1 MWLELLREFFQD
13 LKAQRTRAILT
24 IVAITWGTVA
34 VVLLMSFGEGLGTQ
48 MENGLINA
56 GNRIMI
62 LYGGETGK
70 QYEGMAKGRK
80 IRLVEEDASM
90 LQQAIPA
97 IAMISPQYRNFVTLT
112 RGKFTTTTECEGVNP
127 LFEEM
132 RRMYPA
138 SGGRFLNDVDV
149 VQQRRSIV
157 LGGKIAADIF
167 GKDDPVGQLISVD
180 GVPFTVV
187 GLLQKKLQTAMNN
200 GPDDQRAIIPYST
213 FRTMYG
219 YEHVNSLVVRPGD
232 PSRQE
237 ELKKEIFR
245 VFARKYNFDPTD
257 ERTLFIWDFIE
268 AEKIGQKIALGVT
281 IFLGSV
287 GFLTLLIAGV
297 GVANVMYVVVK
308 ERTHDIGVKMA
319 LGARK
324 SYIHM
329 QIVFEALF
337 LSFLGGAIGTLIS
350 VGVIGVV
357 RLIPS
362 DGEIG
367 AMQFLGK
374 PVLSATIILLT
385 AGILAAIGLLAGFF
399 PARRAAA
406 VDPVE
411 SLRYE

>member
-13 LKAQRTRAILT
+13 MKAQRTRAMLT

-34 VVLLMSFGEGLGTQ
+34 VVLLMSFGEGLGNQ
-48 MENGLINA
+48 MENGLVNA

-90 LQQAIPA
+90 LRQAIPG
-97 IAMISPQYRNFVTLT
+97 IDMISPQYSKNVSLT
-112 RGKFTTTTECEGVNP
+112 RGKFTTATECEGVNP

-138 SGGRFLNDVDV
+138 AGGRFLNDVDV
-149 VQQRRSIV
+149 VQQRRSLV

-167 GKDDPVGQLISVD
+167 GKEDPVGQAIVFN

-187 GLLQKKLQTAMNN
+187 GVLQKKLQTAMNN
-200 GPDDQRAIIPYST
+200 GPDDERAIIPYST

-219 YEHVNSLVVRPGD
+219 NEYVNSLVVRPSD

-245 VFARKYNFDPTD
+245 VLARKYNFDPTD
-257 ERTLFIWDFIE
+257 ERTLFIWDFID
-268 AEKIGQKIALGVT
+268 AEKIGQKIATGVT
-281 IFLGSV
+281 IFLASV

-324 SYIHM
+324 RYIHM

-337 LSFLGGAIGTLIS
+337 LSFLGGAVGTLIS
-350 VGVIGVV
+350 VAVIAGV

-362 DGEIG
+362 DSGP
-367 AMQFLGK
+367 MQFLGK
-374 PVLSATIILLT
+374 PVISPGIMLLT
-385 AGILAAIGLLAGFF
+385 AGVLAVIGLLAGLF

>member
-13 LKAQRTRAILT
+13 LKAQRTRAMLT

-48 MENGLINA
+48 MENGLLNA

-80 IRLVEEDASM
+80 IRIAEEDAA
-90 LQQAIPA
+90 LLRQAIPG
-97 IAMISPQYRNFVTLT
+97 IEMISPQYRNNVTLM

-149 VQQRRSIV
+149 VQQRRSLV

-167 GKDDPVGQLISVD
+167 GKEDPVGGTILFD

-187 GLLQKKLQTAMNN
+187 GVLQRKLQTAMNN

-219 YEHVNSLVVRPGD
+219 EEYVNSIVVRPLD

-245 VFARKYNFDPTD
+245 VLARKYHFDPTD

-268 AEKIGQKIALGVT
+268 AEKIGQKIGLGVT

-329 QIVFEALF
+329 QIIFEALF
-337 LSFLGGAIGTLIS
+337 LSFMGGGIGTLIS
-350 VGVIGVV
+350 VAVIGVV
-357 RLIPS
+357 KLIPS
-362 DGEIG
+362 DSGP
-367 AMQFLGK
+367 MQFLGR
-374 PVLSATIILLT
+374 PVLSPMIILLT

>member
-13 LKAQRTRAILT
+13 LKAQRTRAMLT

-48 MENGLINA
+48 MENGLLNA

-80 IRLVEEDASM
+80 IRVAEEDAA
-90 LQQAIPA
+90 LLRQAIPG
-97 IAMISPQYRNFVTLT
+97 IEMISPQYRNNVTLT

-149 VQQRRSIV
+149 VQQRRSLV

-167 GKDDPVGQLISVD
+167 GKEDPVGGTILFD

-187 GLLQKKLQTAMNN
+187 GVLQRKLQTAMNN

-219 YEHVNSLVVRPGD
+219 EEYVNSIVVRPLD

-245 VFARKYNFDPTD
+245 VLARKYHFDPTD

-268 AEKIGQKIALGVT
+268 AEKIGQKIGLGVT

-329 QIVFEALF
+329 QIIFEALF
-337 LSFLGGAIGTLIS
+337 LSFMGGGIGTLIS
-350 VGVIGVV
+350 VAVIGVV
-357 RLIPS
+357 KLIPS
-362 DGEIG
+362 DSGP
-367 AMQFLGK
+367 MQFLGR
-374 PVLSATIILLT
+374 PVLSPMIMLLT

>member
-1 MWLELLREFFQD
+1 
-13 LKAQRTRAILT
+13 
-24 IVAITWGTVA
+24 
-34 VVLLMSFGEGLGTQ
+34 
-48 MENGLINA
+48 
-56 GNRIMI
+56 
-62 LYGGETGK
+62 
-70 QYEGMAKGRK
+70 
-80 IRLVEEDASM
+80 
-90 LQQAIPA
+90 
-97 IAMISPQYRNFVTLT
+97 
-112 RGKFTTTTECEGVNP
+112 
-127 LFEEM
+127 
-132 RRMYPA
+132 
-138 SGGRFLNDVDV
+138 
-149 VQQRRSIV
+149 
-157 LGGKIAADIF
+157 
-167 GKDDPVGQLISVD
+167 
-180 GVPFTVV
+180 VV

-200 GPDDQRAIIPYST
+200 GPDDQRAIVPYST

-245 VFARKYNFDPTD
+245 VLARKYHFDPTD

-268 AEKIGQKIALGVT
+268 AEKIGQKIGLGVT

-329 QIVFEALF
+329 QIIFEALF

-350 VGVIGVV
+350 VAVIGAVK
-357 RLIPS
+357 LIPS
-362 DGEIG
+362 EGG

-374 PVLSATIILLT
+374 PVLSAPIILLT
-385 AGILAAIGLLAGFF
+385 AGILAAIGLLAGYF

>member
-13 LKAQRTRAILT
+13 IRAQRTRAILT

-34 VVLLMSFGEGLGTQ
+34 VVLLMSFGEGLGNQ
-48 MENGLINA
+48 MEAGLMNA
-56 GNRIMI
+56 GNRILI

-70 QYEGMAKGRK
+70 QYQGMAKGRR
-80 IRLVEEDASM
+80 IRMVEEDAA
-90 LQQAIPA
+90 LLRQAIPT
-97 IAMISPQYRNFVTLT
+97 IAMISPQYRQNVSLT

-138 SGGRFLNDVDV
+138 AGGRFLDELDVL
-149 VQQRRSIV
+149 QQRRSLV
-157 LGGKIAADIF
+157 LGGKIATDIF
-167 GKDDPVGQLISVD
+167 GSENPVGQVITFD

-187 GLLQKKLQTAMNN
+187 GVLQKKLQTAMNN
-200 GPDDQRAIIPYST
+200 GPDDDRAIIPYST

-219 YEHVNSLVVRPGD
+219 NEHVNSIVVRPSD
-232 PSRQE
+232 PSQQE

-245 VFARKYNFDPTD
+245 VLARKYNFDPTD

-268 AEKIGQKIALGVT
+268 AEKIGEKIGLGVS

-297 GVANVMYVVVK
+297 GVANIMYVVVK
-308 ERTHDIGVKMA
+308 ERTHDIGLKMA

-324 SYIHM
+324 RYIHT

-337 LSFLGGAIGTLIS
+337 LSFIGGTIGTLIS
-350 VGVIGVV
+350 AAVIGCV
-357 RLIPS
+357 RLIPFES
-362 DGEIG
+362 GP
-367 AMQFLGK
+367 MQFFGK
-374 PVLSATIILLT
+374 PVLSPAVMLLT
-385 AGILAAIGLLAGFF
+385 AGILASIGLLAGYF

>member
-13 LKAQRTRAILT
+13 MKAQRTRAMLT

-34 VVLLMSFGEGLGTQ
+34 VVLLMSFGEGLGNQ
-48 MENGLINA
+48 MEAGLVNA

-70 QYEGMAKGRK
+70 QYQGMAKGRK
-80 IRLVEEDASM
+80 IRLVEEDVS
-90 LQQAIPA
+90 LLRQAIPT
-97 IAMISPQYRNFVTLT
+97 IAMISPQYRNNVTLT

-138 SGGRFLNDVDV
+138 GGGRFLNGMDV
-149 VQQRRSIV
+149 VQQRRSLV
-157 LGGKIAADIF
+157 LGGKIATDIF
-167 GKDDPVGQLISVD
+167 GKEDPVGQTLQFD
-180 GVPFTVV
+180 GIPFTVV
-187 GLLQKKLQTAMNN
+187 GVLQKKLQTSMNN
-200 GPDDQRAIIPYST
+200 GPDDERAVIPFST

-219 YEHVNSLVVRPGD
+219 NEYVNSLVVRPSD
-232 PSRQE
+232 PSRQA
-237 ELKKEIFR
+237 ELKREIFR
-245 VFARKYNFDPTD
+245 VLARKYNFDPTD

-268 AEKIGQKIALGVT
+268 AEKIGQKIATGVT

-337 LSFLGGAIGTLIS
+337 LSFLGGAIGTAIS
-350 VGVIGVV
+350 LAVIGAV

-362 DGEIG
+362 DSGP
-367 AMQFLGK
+367 MQFFGK
-374 PVLSATIILLT
+374 PVISATIILLT